1 MNMNM
6 NMNSLMK
13 IREEM
18 IYTIPQ
24 IARLNIK
31 GLSEPTLR
39 RAVAEGRIRTEQ
51 MKPGKIHRIR
61 GSELFRFIGV
71 VPQEFDTRSPAKV
84 VAVTNRKGGVGKTT
98 TTMNL
103 GTGLAQLGR
112 KVLLVDMDG
121 QSNLSQALLGEDIN
135 YYPLTMFNV
144 LLDRDQEGTPKSP
157 GSVKVTDIITK
168 TKTEHLWVAPANL
181 QLIKAEDLL
190 YGADVREFVLRKKLQ
205 EVLSQYDYVL
215 IDSPPGG
222 GIMPKNVLYASTDI
236 FLIVEATYFGI
247 QGAEQVDEVVKE
259 VKLNGNEQL
268 SISLVIIT
276 KYEHTVLA
284 REVKSEVEK
293 YFRTED
299 GQRSLVA
306 KTVIPRNVRVAEAP
320 SFRQSAIDYDPASSG
335 AKAYM
340 ALAREVIELEQGI
353 YSPVLGGV
361 EV

>member
-1 MNMNM
+1 MNM

-18 IYTIPQ
+18 VYTIPQ

-39 RAVAEGRIRTEQ
+39 RAVAEKRIRTEQ
-51 MKPGKIHRIR
+51 MAPGKIHRIR

-71 VPQEFDTRSPAKV
+71 VPQEFDTRTPAKV
-84 VAVTNRKGGVGKTT
+84 IAITNRKGGVGKTT

-121 QSNLSQALLGEDIN
+121 QSNLSQATLGEDIN

-144 LLDRDQEGTPKSP
+144 LLDRDQDNAP
-157 GSVKVTDIITK
+157 GSIKISDIITK
-168 TKTEHLWVAPANL
+168 TKTENLSVAPANL
-181 QLIKAEDLL
+181 QLIGAEDLL
-190 YGADVREFVLRKKLQ
+190 YGVDVREFVLKNKLQ

-259 VKLNGNEQL
+259 VKLKGNEKL
-268 SISLVIIT
+268 TISLVIIT
-276 KYEHTVLA
+276 KFEHTVLA

-299 GQRSLVA
+299 GQKSLVA

-335 AKAYM
+335 AKAYV
-340 ALAREVIELEQGI
+340 ALSKEVVELE
-353 YSPVLGGV
+353 LGPYNLGFGGG

>member
-1 MNMNM
+1 
-6 NMNSLMK
+6 MK
-13 IREEM
+13 IREDM
-18 IYTIPQ
+18 IYTIPE

-39 RAVAEGRIRTEQ
+39 RAVAEGRIKTEQ
-51 MKPGKIHRIR
+51 ISPGKIHRIR

-71 VPQEFDTRSPAKV
+71 VPQDFNSRPPAKV
-84 VAVTNRKGGVGKTT
+84 VAITNRKGGVGKTT

-103 GTGLAQLGR
+103 GTALARLGR
-112 KVLLVDMDG
+112 KVLLIDMDG
-121 QSNLSQALLGEDIN
+121 QSNLSNAMLGEDIS

-144 LLDRDQEGTPKSP
+144 LLDRDQDNTLKPP
-157 GSVKVTDIITK
+157 GSVKISDIITK
-168 TKTEHLWVAPANL
+168 TKTENLWIAPANL
-181 QLIKAEDLL
+181 QLVKAEDLL
-190 YGADVREFVLRKKLQ
+190 YGVDVREFVLKNKLK
-205 EVLSQYDYVL
+205 EIIYDYDYIL

-259 VKLNGNEQL
+259 VKLKGNEKL
-268 SISLVIIT
+268 TISLVIIT

-284 REVKSEVEK
+284 REVKNEVEK
-293 YFRTED
+293 YFRTPD
-299 GQRSLVA
+299 GRSLVA

-320 SFRQSAIDYDPASSG
+320 SFHQSAIDYDPASSG

-340 ALAREVIELEQGI
+340 ALAKEVIEFEQGNREAAGAGQESREVVRLEQ
-353 YSPVLGGV
+353 
-361 EV
+361 